1 MHLRHTG
8 SGLKLPIELELGNI
22 LSGENIKPNEEWRNL
37 RYSNPGHIGVK
48 RVLSSLRQPSILD
61 KNVKKNACCVSNF
74 RMLPSKP
81 RSLKILPHSP
91 PPPKKKQCWSVAGT
105 FLFPTKQH
113 WPRSGGGRGHHGAKF
128 AGWVSCEKESVK
140 FLTLS
145 VQDCCY
151 LRSASGLCHRKQCL
165 YITALKIW
173 FTSNLLRKNMIVTVN
188 CFTSDSWLSEL
199 GNELLYSRIDRCT

>member
-1 MHLRHTG
+1 MESAHHPWQHWIASQQISGWWNEGRTDVRSRRKEIRIVHPRHTG

-81 RSLKILPHSP
+81 RSLKILPHFRP
-91 PPPKKKQCWSVAGT
+91 PPPLPKKNNVEVWPEYFCSRLNNIDHEGGEAGVT
-105 FLFPTKQH
+105 MAPNSQ
-113 WPRSGGGRGHHGAKF
+113 GGSPVRK
-128 AGWVSCEKESVK
+128 K
-140 FLTLS
+140 
-145 VQDCCY
+145 VQN
-151 LRSASGLCHRKQCL
+151 S
-165 YITALKIW
+165 
-173 FTSNLLRKNMIVTVN
+173 
-188 CFTSDSWLSEL
+188 
-199 GNELLYSRIDRCT
+199 

>member
-1 MHLRHTG
+1 MWRECSHHCANLQSWTKMLRKMHVVCLILEYFPLNRGH
-8 SGLKLPIELELGNI
+8 SRYFPI
-22 LSGENIKPNEEWRNL
+22 
-37 RYSNPGHIGVK
+37 Y
-48 RVLSSLRQPSILD
+48 
-61 KNVKKNACCVSNF
+61 
-74 RMLPSKP
+74 
-81 RSLKILPHSP
+81 P
-91 PPPKKKQCWSVAGT
+91 PPPKNQCWSVAGT

-113 WPRSGGGRGHHGAKF
+113 WPRRGGGRGHHGAKF
-128 AGWVSCEKESVK
+128 AGWVSYEKESEK

>member
-1 MHLRHTG
+1 MGKST
-8 SGLKLPIELELGNI
+8 
-22 LSGENIKPNEEWRNL
+22 
-37 RYSNPGHIGVK
+37 
-48 RVLSSLRQPSILD
+48 ILD
-61 KNVKKNACCVSNF
+61 KSVKTYAPRCMSNF
-74 RMLPSKP
+74 RIHPCKALFTQHTSPF
-81 RSLKILPHSP
+81 P
-91 PPPKKKQCWSVAGT
+91 PPKKQCWSAAGT
-105 FLFPTKQH
+105 FLLLTEH
-113 WPRSGGGRGHHGAKF
+113 LWPGRGGGRNQCGAKF